1 VDLGDDVLAGLPR
14 LEGLVG
20 LYLVDLA
27 TAQLLATLAVGD
39 TGGTGGT
46 ADRAPSGVEDA
57 EPGAS
62 PSLLSAITECV
73 HRLGA
78 AALTGQDGDDV
89 EDLVLTTGRHHHVV
103 RLLPRYAG
111 SDALLLLSVRRDRA
125 NLGLARHLLLRCEV
139 ALVA

>member
-1 VDLGDDVLAGLPR
+1 VDLRDGALAGLPE
-14 LEGLVG
+14 LDGLVG

-27 TAQLLATLAVGD
+27 TAQLLATLAAGNDDSPDGEAPAEV
-39 TGGTGGT
+39 GT
-46 ADRAPSGVEDA
+46 AG
-57 EPGAS
+57 PGAP
-62 PSLLSAITECV
+62 PSLVSAVTECV
-73 HRLGA
+73 HRLAA
-78 AALTGQDGDDV
+78 AALTGQDGDDL